1 MKVQYY
7 FSAVKHE
14 AEAETVTKGRSKT
27 LLHRRDSKLVARFY
41 YYAVIKKLN
50 YRDTIA
56 ALVQEFDICDRVVLD
71 RLRHNQS
78 FVDELFARK
87 PGITELRK
95 RFPYLRW

>member
-1 MKVQYY
+1 MQLHDY
-7 FSAVKHE
+7 FEQPRSTREK
-14 AEAETVTKGRSKT
+14 KGRNPE
-27 LLHRRDSKLVARFY
+27 LVMQRDRKLAVRFY
-41 YYAVIKKLN
+41 YYALIRKLN

-56 ALVQEFDICDRVVLD
+56 ALVMEFDICERVVLD

-87 PGITELRK
+87 PSITELRK

>member
-1 MKVQYY
+1 MKVQHY
-7 FSAVKHE
+7 FSAVKN
-14 AEAETVTKGRSKT
+14 EAETESVSKGRSKA
-27 LLHRRDSKLVARFY
+27 LLNRRDNKLVARFY
-41 YYAVIKKLN
+41 YYAIIRKLN

-78 FVDELFARK
+78 FVDELFAHK
-87 PGITELRK
+87 PSVTELRK